1 MMTDLRKGAAWLQS
15 SLERKQ
21 LLKICLVAGL
31 LIGLLGHAFMFTNK
45 IPNHDDLEFYTDI
58 EGAGLGLG
66 RYVLYFIWK
75 CFSDISTPW
84 LNGVMGVLALGMAGF
99 FLCDA
104 YDLTRRWQVFAI
116 TVVMQLYPV
125 NISTYCFMYQAHAFM
140 LGVMFAAMAP
150 WALVRL
156 RGWMRYPLA
165 ALLVMLATGVYQ
177 VYVMFAIGLL
187 ILLVIRKVQQ
197 GQENAAHLW
206 GFAVGCAL
214 CAVAGLAL
222 YLVGFKVITGVGGVQ
237 LRDYQGMTELG
248 SLNLAAIPQ
257 KIRDAYE
264 DVWRMYVSD
273 VPDYV
278 NGRMKLFMVP
288 LFLLGIA
295 GMAWEALR
303 CFAQRKPLQGLLVI
317 ACVLLLPLAC
327 CGIYFMGDS
336 IDAHINTLYPMILM
350 MLLPAVSLRAC
361 TLPEGLHIRQLAVLA
376 AAVLYLG
383 YGVNCTVLS
392 NQAYQRHFMSF
403 TRAEH
408 FANRLAL
415 RIEEVEG
422 YHPMSPLRIW
432 GHMNH
437 DQDKSLLY
445 FEYDIASRFLPFLGI
460 RMELDYSWPY
470 CAANMLSRVIGL
482 PVTDAEEWQPE
493 NAAQLS
499 QIEAM
504 PSYPQE
510 GSIAYVGDVL
520 VVKFSD
526 EY

>member
-1 MMTDLRKGAAWLQS
+1 MTHVKKAAEWLQKS
-15 SLERKQ
+15 MDVRQ
-21 LLKICLVAGL
+21 LLRFCLIAGL

-58 EGAGLGLG
+58 EGAGLALG

-84 LNGVMGVLALGMAGF
+84 LNGVTGVLALCMTAF

-104 YDLTRRWQVFAI
+104 YGLRRSWQAFGM
-116 TVVMQLYPV
+116 TVVLQLYPV

-150 WALVRL
+150 WIVERGRGAVRW
-156 RGWMRYPLA
+156 GLA
-165 ALLVMLATGVYQ
+165 AVCVMLATGVYQ

-187 ILLVIRKVQQ
+187 ILLVVRRAQ
-197 GQENAAHLW
+197 HLHTAGALW
-206 GFAVGCAL
+206 LFAVKCAL

-222 YLVGFKVITGVGGVQ
+222 YVVGFKVLTGLGGVR
-237 LRDYQGMTELG
+237 LRDYQGMTEMG
-248 SLNLAAIPQ
+248 SLNLALVPQ
-257 KIRDAYE
+257 KIKDAYA
-264 DVWRMYVSD
+264 DVWGMYVSRT
-273 VPDYV
+273 PDYV
-278 NGRMKLFMVP
+278 NGRMKLFMAP

-295 GMAWEALR
+295 GMLWETVR
-303 CFAQRKPLQGLLVI
+303 CFVQKAPLRGALILTC
-317 ACVLLLPLAC
+317 ALLLPLAC
-327 CGIYFMGDS
+327 CGIYFMGDQ
-336 IDAHINTLYPMILM
+336 IDAHMNTLYPMILM
-350 MLLPAVSLRAC
+350 LLLPLVSIRPH
-361 TLPEGLHIRQLAVLA
+361 TLPDRLCIRQWCALGT
-376 AAVLYLG
+376 AVLYLG
-383 YGVNCTVLS
+383 YGFTCTVLS

-415 RIEEVEG
+415 RIEETEG

-470 CAANMLSRVIGL
+470 CQANMLSRVIGL

-493 NAAQLS
+493 TPEQLQ

-504 PSYPQE
+504 PSYPLE
-510 GSIAYVGDVL
+510 GSIGYVGDVL

-526 EY
+526 EWN